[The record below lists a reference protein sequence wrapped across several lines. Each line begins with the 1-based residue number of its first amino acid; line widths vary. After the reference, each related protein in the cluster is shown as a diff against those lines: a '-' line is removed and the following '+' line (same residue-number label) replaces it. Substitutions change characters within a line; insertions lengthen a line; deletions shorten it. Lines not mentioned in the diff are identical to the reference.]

1 MTPLKKPL
9 PPKPFLTPE
18 GYADEQKRRMES
30 TRGRLLIASCRSGAG
45 LASHVVASYNRLL
58 KTAGSRERV
67 LTMEGVDSSFTD
79 SETWV
84 RLTLHVSG
92 YDVFLIQSALDPTS
106 PRSIDQN
113 MMALFIAA
121 RAFRENGAN
130 HVTAVLPYLAYA
142 RQDKPTKFMRE
153 PTTARLMADLG
164 VTSGIDRLVV
174 WDPHCGQIRGFYG
187 ALPVQMLES
196 LTLFIDEFKD
206 LAGRADVIAVSPDA
220 GAAKFISHFG
230 RAMDISTAIASKYRP
245 KPEVAVIK
253 DIIGDFRGKRTAV
266 ILDDMISGG
275 GTTFE
280 LAKKLVEE
288 KGIREIHIGISH
300 NLNLASAKT
309 RLEEMHRTLHL
320 KRMIV
325 TDSIPQTEDFRKLPF
340 LTIRSLA
347 DTLARTVNRIHYGRS
362 VSEVF
367 YRPPAEA

>member
-1 MTPLKKPL
+1 MD
-9 PPKPFLTPE
+9 
-18 GYADEQKRRMES
+18 A
-30 TRGRLLIASCRSGAG
+30 
-45 LASHVVASYNRLL
+45 
-58 KTAGSRERV
+58 
-67 LTMEGVDSSFTD
+67 SFTD

-325 TDSIPQTEDFRKLPF
+325 TDSIPQTEEFKKLPF

-367 YRPPAEA
+367 YRPPAEV